1 MGPWKQDLAQITE
14 DARGGRD
21 GVQWSHRGPSSS
33 GIETICGAV
42 FGEVFFFPSKVR
54 YPTPTSSSPSPH
66 KEHPMLQNLKVK

>member
-1 MGPWKQDLAQITE
+1 MGPRKQDLAQITE

-42 FGEVFFFPSKVR
+42 FGEVFVFFLP
-54 YPTPTSSSPSPH
+54 PQGPIPDTEQQP
-66 KEHPMLQNLKVK
+66 